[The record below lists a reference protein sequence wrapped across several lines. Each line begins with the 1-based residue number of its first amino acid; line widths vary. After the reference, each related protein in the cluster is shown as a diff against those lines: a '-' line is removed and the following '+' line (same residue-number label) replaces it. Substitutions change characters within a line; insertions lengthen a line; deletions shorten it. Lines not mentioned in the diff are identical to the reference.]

1 MQRVLLIGLNHT
13 TAPVEVRER
22 LAFAPQRVQHAIDE
36 LRSRVPGCEA
46 VVLSTCNRVELYL
59 AAPTEI
65 ERQAVIR
72 FLADFHQL
80 PEAAFATHLYE
91 MRGRSAIEHLFA
103 VACSLDSM
111 VLGETQIIGQVRH
124 AYEVSRGIGATGAIL
139 NPLFQRAVSVGKEV
153 LSATQLSDGRVS
165 VASVAVDYAKRIFET
180 FEDKTVL
187 CLGTGK
193 MSQLVLSH
201 FAKLKPKHMLV
212 SSRSIERARE
222 VATQYKGEGVS
233 TDRLD
238 EHLVRAD
245 VVVSSTGHPVT
256 LVTRSRF
263 EPLMRQRR
271 YRPVFFI
278 DIAVPRDIEPAVGE
292 LEGVYLY
299 NLDDL
304 QEVVVRT
311 MDERGQS
318 VEAAR
323 SIVVGHVEAFMR
335 WHRQRE
341 IGPMIDALY
350 KRYNQ
355 IARGELD
362 RTAARM
368 QLDAEQ
374 RQHLEELAHRLV
386 QKMLHDPVTQLRESG
401 QHENTQ
407 AYAHAIERLFK
418 LDLPASDQPNEDDRT
433 GEEKP
438 Q

>member
-13 TAPVEVRER
+13 TAPVDVRER
-22 LAFAPQRVQHAIDE
+22 LAFAPQRVQHAITE
-36 LRSRVPGCEA
+36 LQKRIDGCEA

-59 AAPTEI
+59 AAPVEI
-65 ERQAVIR
+65 DRDRVID
-72 FLADFHQL
+72 FLSEFHELPATDF
-80 PEAAFATHLYE
+80 ASHLYE

-124 AYEVSRGIGATGAIL
+124 AYEVSRGVGATGGIL

-165 VASVAVDYAKRIFET
+165 VASVAVDYARRIFES

-201 FAKLKPKHMLV
+201 FARLNPKHMLV
-212 SSRSIERARE
+212 SSRSVERARE
-222 VATQYKGEGVS
+222 IAKQFDGEGVS
-233 TDRLD
+233 SERLD
-238 EHLVRAD
+238 EYLVRAD

-256 LVTRSRF
+256 LVTRARF
-263 EPLMRQRR
+263 EPLLKQRR
-271 YRPVFFI
+271 YRPVFLI

-311 MDERGQS
+311 MDQRGQS
-318 VEAAR
+318 VEEAR
-323 SIVVGHVEAFMR
+323 KIVVGHVEAFLQ

-355 IARGELD
+355 IARTELD

-401 QHENTQ
+401 RHDDAQ
-407 AYAHAIERLFK
+407 AYAHAVEKLFK
-418 LDLPASDQPNEDDRT
+418 LDLPQANRAT
-433 GEEKP
+433 EENSSGKDA
-438 Q
+438 